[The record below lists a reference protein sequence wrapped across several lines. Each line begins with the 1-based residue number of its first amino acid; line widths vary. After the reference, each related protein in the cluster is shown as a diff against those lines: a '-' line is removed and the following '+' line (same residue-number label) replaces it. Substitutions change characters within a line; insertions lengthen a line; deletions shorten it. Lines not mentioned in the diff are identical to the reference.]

1 MMQLGFNRRE
11 WTKCAVCG
19 KVVPVD
25 ETEYNGQFVCAA
37 CAAERRMNEDRQTT
51 DSEALSRP
59 AENA

>member
-1 MMQLGFNRRE
+1 MQLGFNRRE

-37 CAAERRMNEDRQTT
+37 CAAERSTDEKRQRTDRETLP
-51 DSEALSRP
+51 DA
-59 AENA
+59 AGDA